1 MKKLENCN
9 YAVELAKTMNFSVV
23 GIGGKD
29 IHDGNKLV
37 LGEWSSSCTLGYKF
51 C

>member
-9 YAVELAKTMNFSVV
+9 YAVELAQQMSFSVV

-29 IHDGNKLV
+29 VLDGNKLI
-37 LGEWSSSCTLGYKF
+37 LGESGKRCLRGKG
-51 C
+51 